1 MEMKNIS
8 AASIPLAIALIGGGV
23 LSDSDTNFSTRTRL
37 AATAMFEPV
46 GVGGLT
52 TDQLA
57 LLDSQNPFGIPDTDQ
72 PGNRTLVVR
81 KGYSLAHNNIDLI
94 ADWVAFRLT
103 REFVNG
109 TEERPGSSAFKP
121 DPELQAGLRAE
132 LDDYKGWKGVY
143 DRGHQVASGD
153 SKGRGKT
160 VIRESFFLSNMTPQ
174 DSKLNQNKWRL
185 LEERIQR
192 LAADRDELWVVTGP
206 VFVDDDNDGLVKY
219 NIIGSNQV
227 AVPTHYFKIV
237 LAKAEA
243 PDSYE
248 SMAFLIPNKTIDRPG
263 EDLDTVM
270 SDFLVSIDEVEQ
282 LTGLDFFPRMQ
293 DSMED
298 ILEANPANVVWKI
311 NEH

>member
-1 MEMKNIS
+1 MKNIS

-23 LSDSDTNFSTRTRL
+23 ISDSDINISTRIRV
-37 AATAMFEPV
+37 AATAMSQPM
-46 GVGGLT
+46 GIGGLS

-72 PGNRTLVVR
+72 PGNRTLIVR
-81 KGYSLAHNNIDLI
+81 TGYSLAHNNIDLI
-94 ADWVAFRLT
+94 ADWVSFRLT

-121 DPELQAGLRAE
+121 DPKLNAGLRAE
-132 LDDYKGWKGVY
+132 LNDYKGWKGVF

-153 SKGRGKT
+153 SKGRGRT

-185 LEERIQR
+185 LEDRIQR
-192 LAADRDELWVVTGP
+192 LAAERDELWVVTGP

-248 SMAFLIPNKTIDRPG
+248 SMSFLIPNMTIDRPG

-270 SDFLVSIDEVEQ
+270 SDFLVSIDDIEH
-282 LTGLDFFPRMQ
+282 LTGLDFFPRME
-293 DSMED
+293 DSAEE
-298 ILEANPANVVWKI
+298 ILEANPADEVWSVKE
-311 NEH
+311 N